1 MEAHANDRRPG
12 LALALA
18 LLVALTFGLYART
31 AQHGFVAY
39 DDPVYVSDNEVVARG
54 LTLDGLRWAFGFH
67 AGNWHPLTWISHML
81 DVELF
86 GLDAGRHH
94 LVNAALHALNAAL
107 LCLFVRR
114 ATGAGWTALLV
125 AALFALH
132 PLRVESVAWA
142 SERKDVLAGT
152 FWFATLLAYERY
164 ARGGER
170 GRAWRLAAV
179 AAWLALGLM
188 AKSMLVTL
196 PVVMLVCD
204 GWPLSRWRPL
214 GDAHPEPPSLAPTHP
229 GGLARGPGRAAS
241 GNRLLVEKLPLLAL
255 CLAVGTATLWI
266 QRSEGAVGTLGSLS
280 LLERASNAGNAY
292 WTYVEQTFWP
302 ADLACFY
309 PHPVLVTPREELVS
323 ALIVPGLARLAGL
336 GLVAFFLLRFVTERP
351 HLLAGWLWYLV
362 AALPVIGF
370 VQVGQQA
377 HADRYTYLPTVG
389 IALAL
394 AFELRLQV
402 LRRQRL
408 RRPAVAACALVLVA
422 LSALTWRQI
431 GTWRDGRTLFGH
443 ALAVTERN
451 HLAATFLGMA
461 ERRAGELEAA
471 RAHLEQALADN
482 KHHVPAMLE
491 LGLTLEELGDL
502 AGARRSFNR
511 TLRNDPANAAAR
523 RGLERVERVLGP
535 APDGADAATAPRT
548 PRTP

>member
-1 MEAHANDRRPG
+1 VAEGEAFSITPIR
-12 LALALA
+12 
-18 LLVALTFGLYART
+18 
-31 AQHGFVAY
+31 
-39 DDPVYVSDNEVVARG
+39 
-54 LTLDGLRWAFGFH
+54 
-67 AGNWHPLTWISHML
+67 
-81 DVELF
+81 
-86 GLDAGRHH
+86 
-94 LVNAALHALNAAL
+94 AA
-107 LCLFVRR
+107 
-114 ATGAGWTALLV
+114 
-125 AALFALH
+125 
-132 PLRVESVAWA
+132 PA
-142 SERKDVLAGT
+142 S
-152 FWFATLLAYERY
+152 AYERY
-164 ARGGER
+164 ARRGG
-170 GRAWRLAAV
+170 AWRLAAV

-204 GWPLSRWRPL
+204 GWPLGRWRRL
-214 GDAHPEPPSLAPTHP
+214 GGAHPEPPSLAPTHP
-229 GGLARGPGRAAS
+229 GGLPRGPARAAA
-241 GNRLLVEKLPLLAL
+241 GNRLLAEKLPLLAL

-292 WTYVEQTFWP
+292 WIYLEQTFWP
-302 ADLACFY
+302 ADMACFY
-309 PHPVLVTPREELVS
+309 PHPVLVTPRDELARV
-323 ALIVPGLARLAGL
+323 LIVPGLARLVGL
-336 GLVAFFLLRFVTERP
+336 GLVAFFLLRFADDHP

-377 HADRYTYLPTVG
+377 HADRYTYVPTIG

-402 LRRQRL
+402 LRRPRL
-408 RRPAVAACALVLVA
+408 SGPVVAACLAALGA
-422 LSALTWRQI
+422 LSLTTWRQI
-431 GTWRDGRTLFGH
+431 GTWRDGRTLFAH

-461 ERRAGELEAA
+461 ERRAGALEAA

-482 KHHVPAMLE
+482 KFHVPAMLE

-523 RGLERVERVLGP
+523 RGLERVERILGP
-535 APDGADAATAPRT
+535 APEGTDPPATAPRT
-548 PRTP
+548 PRSP